1 MEKRYIFDAD
11 THVSP
16 YSNFDKSINACQWE
30 ERMER
35 AGVAHAIVW
44 LLPQGVVDV
53 TESNRYIGREAQKN
67 KRIVPFGWANIREG
81 AEKAREDARLCLE
94 EYGCAGVKL
103 NGAQNEY
110 YIDCPEAMS
119 VMEVVAAR
127 NGMIAFHIGADYP
140 DFTDPIRAE
149 RAARAF
155 PDTKFLMV
163 HMGGAGEPDVS
174 QRVIETAARNPNMY
188 LVGSAIPVAKV
199 KAAIDTLGPDRI
211 LFGSDTPFYD
221 AADVIREY
229 DRMLSGYDEEVRRKI
244 MGENAGR
251 LFGLPVQSV

>member
-81 AEKAREDARLCLE
+81 AEKSQGRRPVMP
-94 EYGCAGVKL
+94 GGVWVRGRK
-103 NGAQNEY
+103 
-110 YIDCPEAMS
+110 
-119 VMEVVAAR
+119 
-127 NGMIAFHIGADYP
+127 
-140 DFTDPIRAE
+140 AE
-149 RAARAF
+149 R
-155 PDTKFLMV
+155 
-163 HMGGAGEPDVS
+163 GAE
-174 QRVIETAARNPNMY
+174 
-188 LVGSAIPVAKV
+188 
-199 KAAIDTLGPDRI
+199 
-211 LFGSDTPFYD
+211 
-221 AADVIREY
+221 
-229 DRMLSGYDEEVRRKI
+229 
-244 MGENAGR
+244 
-251 LFGLPVQSV
+251 